1 MEGIGKKAEAERW
14 LEVAGKLLMARDL
27 VGSKKFAIRAAES
40 DPSLEGV
47 DQILAVSDVLLAADK
62 RINNHMN
69 WYAILQLVDNRGN
82 PMNNDFE
89 MIKKQYRKLAL
100 LLHPDKNKSVFAENA
115 FKLVCDAWTV
125 LSDPA
130 KKNLYD
136 NELSLFFKFESVT
149 LNNNN
154 NNNIQTHQYP
164 SQPQAQPQQQSHAQQ
179 NQDTPVRRSTRE
191 KRKSTPGGGGS
202 GGVEETISQP
212 RNENRNVP
220 QRVNPTRA
228 STKMSSFWTSCPYC
242 YNLYEY
248 PRVYEECCLRCQN
261 CRRAFHAAV
270 IPSPPPV
277 VPGQEA
283 YYCCWAFFPLG
294 FEVPSLA
301 GGKKSG
307 FPNWTPFSAMQ
318 PMSSNPGQLPNSNP
332 FGSKPDDGGGN
343 NDGDDNDADG
353 DSDGSWDGDEDDFG
367 RKKGKTAAEVRKG
380 PVVKKTA
387 RKSVLPTST
396 RGNVSEP
403 VQDGPVTRGPY
414 DGNVLPNKAAPQ
426 RIVKKAVAKKA
437 TTRRSG
443 KFTQESEIVDLNAD
457 VRHEFNDP
465 NSSVGEGVEVASGDE
480 DPIPGIGF
488 FEGLDDILG
497 HLGNLP
503 ILSVPGD
510 QNKMAQ
516 QNNA

>member
-14 LEVAGKLLMARDL
+14 LEVAGKLLRARDL

-40 DPSLEGV
+40 DPLLDGV
-47 DQILAVSDVLLAADK
+47 DQILAVADVLLASEK

-69 WYAILQLVDNRGN
+69 WYAILQLVDHQNNRGN
-82 PMNNDFE
+82 PMNNDLE

-130 KKNLYD
+130 KKSLYD
-136 NELSLFFKFESVT
+136 NELSVFFKFESVT

-154 NNNIQTHQYP
+154 TQTHQYP
-164 SQPQAQPQQQSHAQQ
+164 SQSQPQPQQQSHAQQ

-191 KRKSTPGGGGS
+191 KRKSTTGGNGS
-202 GGVEETISQP
+202 GGAGETISQP
-212 RNENRNVP
+212 RNESRNIP
-220 QRVNPTRA
+220 QRVNTTRA

-248 PRVYEECCLRCQN
+248 PRIYEECCLRCQN

-270 IPSPPPV
+270 IPSPPPI

-294 FEVPSLA
+294 FQVPSLA
-301 GGKKSG
+301 GGKNSG

-332 FGSKPDDGGGN
+332 PNDDGG
-343 NDGDDNDADG
+343 NDDGG

-367 RKKGKTAAEVRKG
+367 RKKGKTSAEVRKG
-380 PVVKKTA
+380 PVMKKTA

-396 RGNVSEP
+396 RGNVSEA
-403 VQDGPVTRGPY
+403 VHDGPVTRGMY
-414 DGNVLPNKAAPQ
+414 DGNVMPNKAAPQ
-426 RIVKKAVAKKA
+426 RIVKRAVAKKV
-437 TTRRSG
+437 TRRSG
-443 KFTQESEIVDLNAD
+443 KFAQESEIVDLNAD
-457 VRHEFNDP
+457 VRHEFDDP
-465 NSSVGEGVEVASGDE
+465 NSALGEGVEAASGDE
-480 DPIPGIGF
+480 DPIAGIGF